1 MVPPERVPAIARP
14 GLWVARL
21 LARRADAGRAE
32 RIMAALTRLGPS
44 YVKLG
49 QFLATRPDIVGVS
62 LARDLEGLQD
72 RMPAFPQAIAEAEIE
87 TALGK
92 PVAQLFTRLGPPSRR
107 LRSRRCMRA
116 RSGWKMALCAAW
128 P

>member
-1 MVPPERVPAIARP
+1 
-14 GLWVARL
+14 
-21 LARRADAGRAE
+21 
-32 RIMAALTRLGPS
+32 MAALTRLGPS

-92 PVAQLFTRLGPPSRR
+92 PVPSFSPAGSAVAAASIAQVHEGEIRLEDGS
-107 LRSRRCMRA
+107 
-116 RSGWKMALCAAW
+116 CAAW